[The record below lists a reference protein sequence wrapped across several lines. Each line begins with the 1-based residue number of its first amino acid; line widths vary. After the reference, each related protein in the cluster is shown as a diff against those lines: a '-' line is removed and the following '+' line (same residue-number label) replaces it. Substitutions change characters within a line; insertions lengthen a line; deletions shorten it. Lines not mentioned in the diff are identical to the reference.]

1 MQIVGH
7 RSILESYYKLGE
19 TLNPDLKIRE
29 YDRVRSSPDV
39 YNSHRR
45 LCYVWPLNQVQGY
58 FSYFEAVEPNIK

>member
-29 YDRVRSSPDV
+29 YDRVRSSTDV
-39 YNSHRR
+39 
-45 LCYVWPLNQVQGY
+45 
-58 FSYFEAVEPNIK
+58 

>member
-39 YNSHRR
+39 KFAQTSV
-45 LCYVWPLNQVQGY
+45 LCL
-58 FSYFEAVEPNIK
+58 AVKSSPALLQLL